1 MTSRKRAS
9 DTRVVDPNRA
19 DIGGKHVPISEKN
32 LALTEE
38 SRANMKTK
46 SPIIR
51 VRVKRF
57 LGVTHW
63 TWNCG
68 DEEDVCSI
76 CQSPFEGIAP
86 GVKYPGD
93 DCPVVSGKCGHYFH
107 LQCVTQWLNTRST
120 CPFCR
125 SDWEFAA
132 EKNIDIAN

>member
-9 DTRVVDPNRA
+9 DTRVVVPNQN
-19 DIGGKHVPISEKN
+19 DLGGHELIKDEIKKIGVSCDSTVNNKAPV
-32 LALTEE
+32 
-38 SRANMKTK
+38 
-46 SPIIR
+46 IR
-51 VRVKRF
+51 VRVKRY
-57 LGVTHW
+57 LGVAHW

-76 CQSPFEGIAP
+76 CQNPFEGIAP

-93 DCPVVSGKCGHYFH
+93 DSPVVFGKCGHFFH

-125 SDWEFAA
+125 SDWEFGA
-132 EKNIDIAN
+132 EKVVGS